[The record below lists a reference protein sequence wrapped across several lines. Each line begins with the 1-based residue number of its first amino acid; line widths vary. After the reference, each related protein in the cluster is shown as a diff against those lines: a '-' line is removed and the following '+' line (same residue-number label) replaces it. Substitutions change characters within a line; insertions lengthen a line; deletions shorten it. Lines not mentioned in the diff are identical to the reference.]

1 MSYEPLHEILAKLE
15 AQQRR
20 ELATLSNSVDH
31 AQLDRKRSA
40 KKRLFT
46 VAVFFIERSWEAAA
60 PVLETF
66 SLEAEAR
73 KSPKELRAY
82 LDSLRRQQPAYA
94 WGWIRARM
102 NARLMQCLEASVPD
116 LLRQHP
122 EMAARYRESLRQ
134 VDAYWFRE
142 TPLHHLKAGYHTA
155 LAVACKWYGSACE
168 LRSEGP
174 ASCPHEALHFSAE
187 LRQFASFS
195 MTMLTRTDGS
205 LWDSA
210 GASPMDAVLEEG
222 TLNLRAQPIEEI
234 ALKDAPD
241 YGVRLGCPA
250 LRARRREGSAVFP
263 GLLDWVEQIFT
274 RYLLEGGADP
284 PERP

>member
-1 MSYEPLHEILAKLE
+1 MSYEPLHEILEKLE

-20 ELATLSNSVDH
+20 ELATLSHSVDH
-31 AQLDRKRSA
+31 AQLDRKRST
-40 KKRLFT
+40 KKQLFT

-60 PVLETF
+60 PALETF

-102 NARLMQCLEASVPD
+102 NALLMQRLEACVPD

-122 EMAARYRESLRQ
+122 EMAALYRESLRQ

-155 LAVACKWYGSACE
+155 LAVACKWYGSAFE
-168 LRSEGP
+168 LRAEMP
-174 ASCPHEALHFSAE
+174 PSCPHDALHFSAE
-187 LRQFASFS
+187 LRQFAAFS
-195 MTMLTRTDGS
+195 LTMLTRTDGS

-210 GASPMDAVLEEG
+210 GASPMDAVLENG
-222 TLNLRAQPIEEI
+222 TLQVLFQPVEEI
-234 ALKDAPD
+234 ALESAPD

-250 LRARRREGSAVFP
+250 LRARRQEGAAAFP
-263 GLLDWVEQIFT
+263 GLLTWVEQIFS
-274 RYLLEGGADP
+274 RYLLESGTEELP
-284 PERP
+284 